1 MFVVPPLGGLNEC
14 QLMKFGEMFVVPP
27 LGGLNEYKLMKFGE
41 KLNQL
46 IGHF

>member
-1 MFVVPPLGGLNEC
+1 LPFVDFILAKLKFVVPPLGGLNEH
-14 QLMKFGEMFVVPP
+14 Q
-27 LGGLNEYKLMKFGE
+27 LMKFGE